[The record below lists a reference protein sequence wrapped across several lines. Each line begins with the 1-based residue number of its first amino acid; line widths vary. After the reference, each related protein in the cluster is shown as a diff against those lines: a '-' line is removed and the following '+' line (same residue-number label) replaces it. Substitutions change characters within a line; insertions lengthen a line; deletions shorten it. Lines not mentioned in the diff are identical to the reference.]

1 MSERKISQINEAILE
16 IVSDLRGGAV
26 SEATAEKITMRIL
39 GESARAKPEPLGP
52 DEVRSLRERAHM
64 SQAVFARVLNV
75 TPGYIAQI
83 ERGAKRATGAAL
95 AMLHVIRRK
104 GIEAVL

>member
-1 MSERKISQINEAILE
+1 MSERNISPINEAILE
-16 IVSDLRGGAV
+16 IVGDLRGVAV

-39 GESARAKPEPLGP
+39 GERARAKPEPLGP
-52 DEVRSLRERAHM
+52 EDVRALRERAHM

>member
-1 MSERKISQINEAILE
+1 MSKGNICPINEAILE
-16 IVSDLRGGAV
+16 IVEDLRGGAV
-26 SEATAEKITMRIL
+26 SEESADKITMRIL
-39 GESARAKPEPLGP
+39 GEAARAKPEPLGP
-52 DEVRSLRERAHM
+52 DEVRALRERARM
-64 SQAVFARVLNV
+64 SQAVFACVLNV
-75 TPGYIAQI
+75 TPGYVAQI

>member
-1 MSERKISQINEAILE
+1 ME
-16 IVSDLRGGAV
+16 DLRGGAV
-26 SEATAEKITMRIL
+26 SEETADKIAMRIL
-39 GESARAKPEPLGP
+39 GEAGALGQDDVRA
-52 DEVRSLRERAHM
+52 LRERARM
-64 SQAVFARVLNV
+64 RQAVFARVLNV

-83 ERGAKRATGAAL
+83 ERGAKCATGAAL